1 MSQTY
6 TYGEPKKSMSD
17 RWGVDLK
24 CPKCGYNLNED
35 RDLFLPV
42 GESIEL
48 TCPKCGERIEFTL
61 GIKVYSKI
69 KK

>member
-1 MSQTY
+1 
-6 TYGEPKKSMSD
+6 MSD